1 MKMTERIRK
10 LREQSLNAEN
20 RISAERALL
29 ITEFYQSGM
38 ADAEPVP
45 VQRALA
51 FKYIL
56 EHKYICVNEGE
67 LIVGE
72 RGPAP
77 KATPT
82 YPEICIHSLQDLEIL
97 NDRPKVSFKSD
108 ETTRAAYRDIIIP
121 YWKGK
126 SNRDRIFQ
134 NLPQEWKEAYT
145 AGVFTEFQEQRA
157 PGHTALGIKMFRTG
171 LLDLKEEIAESLAKT
186 DLVNDPEGV
195 DKRDELRA
203 MDIVCDAMI
212 RYAERYAER
221 LEELAAEEK
230 DPVRKKEL
238 EKMAA
243 ICRRVPAHAP
253 TTVHEALQHYWFI
266 HLGVVTELNPWDSF
280 NPGRLDQSLY
290 PLYKKQLEEGTVT
303 QEEVYEMLQSFWV
316 KFNNHPSPPKV
327 GVTAEESNTYTD
339 FCLINVGG
347 VKEDGSDGV
356 NEMSYILLDVI
367 REMRL
372 LQPSSMIQVSKKNP
386 DRFIRAAV
394 EIIKTGFGQPS
405 VFNTDA
411 LVQEMLRAGKDVRDA
426 RNGGCSGC
434 VETGAFGTEAYIL
447 TGYFNLPKI
456 LELTLNDGCDKR
468 TGKQIGLKTGKATDY
483 RTYEE
488 LFAAYKAQVQHFM
501 RIKLTGNNIIERIF
515 MKYMP
520 VPFLSVLIE
529 DCIRNGKDYMCGGA
543 RYNSSYVQGVGL
555 GSITDMLTALRYHV
569 YDKKTITM
577 ETMEK
582 ALAND
587 FKGFEELQ
595 YQLVYHT
602 PKYGNDDDY
611 ADEQEVQ
618 VFDMYYDVLSGHKS
632 PRGADYRVNMLPT
645 TCHVYFGKVTGATP
659 DGRNAWKVL
668 SEGISPVQGA
678 DTNGPTAVIR
688 SAAKI
693 DHIKTG
699 GTLLNQKFTPSL
711 LSTEEGCNNLVHLI
725 RAYFRMD
732 GHHIQFNVVDADTL
746 REAQKHPENYRDLIV
761 RVAGYSDYFNDL
773 GEDLQN
779 EIICRTEQTTF

>member
-411 LVQEMLRAGKDVRDA
+411 LVQEMLWAGKDVRDA

-456 LELTLNDGCDKR
+456 LELTLNDGFDKR
-468 TGKQIGLKTGKATDY
+468 TGKQIGLKTGTATDY

-569 YDKKTITM
+569 YDKKTIAM

-746 REAQKHPENYRDLIV
+746 REAQKHPEDYRDLIV

>member
-238 EKMAA
+238 EKMAM

-456 LELTLNDGCDKR
+456 LELTLNDGFDKR
-468 TGKQIGLKTGKATDY
+468 TGKQIGLKTGTATDY

-569 YDKKTITM
+569 YDKKTIAM

-659 DGRNAWKVL
+659 DGWNAWKVL

-746 REAQKHPENYRDLIV
+746 REAQKHPEDYRDLIV

>member
-456 LELTLNDGCDKR
+456 LELTLNDGFDKR
-468 TGKQIGLKTGKATDY
+468 TGKQIGLKTGTATDY

-569 YDKKTITM
+569 YDKKTIAI

-746 REAQKHPENYRDLIV
+746 REAQKHPEDYRDLIV

>member
-238 EKMAA
+238 EKMAM

-327 GVTAEESNTYTD
+327 GGTAEESNTYTD

-456 LELTLNDGCDKR
+456 LELTLNDGFDKR
-468 TGKQIGLKTGKATDY
+468 TGKQIGLKTGTATDY

-569 YDKKTITM
+569 YDKKTIAM

-746 REAQKHPENYRDLIV
+746 REAQKHPEDYRDLIV

>member
-134 NLPQEWKEAYT
+134 SLPQEWKEAYT

-339 FCLINVGG
+339 FCFFFVGG

-456 LELTLNDGCDKR
+456 LELTLNDGFDKR
-468 TGKQIGLKTGKATDY
+468 TGKQIGLKTGTATDY

-569 YDKKTITM
+569 YDKKTIAM

-746 REAQKHPENYRDLIV
+746 REAQKHPEDYKDLIV

>member
-1 MKMTERIRK
+1 MLSERIKK
-10 LREQSLNAEN
+10 LREQSLNAVN

-29 ITEFYQSGM
+29 ITEFYKSGV
-38 ADAEPVP
+38 AAAEPVP
-45 VQRALA
+45 VQRALS

-56 EHKYICVNEGE
+56 EHKFICINEGE

-82 YPEICIHSLQDLEIL
+82 YPEICIHTLQDLQIL
-97 NDRPKVSFKSD
+97 NDRKKVSFKSD
-108 ETTRAAYRDIIIP
+108 EQTREAYRDVIIP
-121 YWKGK
+121 FWKGR
-126 SNRDRIFQ
+126 SNRDRIFAA
-134 NLPQEWKEAYT
+134 LPQEWKDAYA
-145 AGVFTEFQEQRA
+145 AGIFTEFQEQRA

-171 LLDLKEEIAESLAKT
+171 MLDLKERIAESIQSLDLA
-186 DLVNDPEGV
+186 NDPEAV

-203 MDIVCDAMI
+203 MDIVCDAIIM
-212 RYAERYAER
+212 YAARHADK
-221 LEELAAEEK
+221 LEELAAQEADPKRKEEL
-230 DPVRKKEL
+230 L
-238 EKMAA
+238 EMAR
-243 ICRRVPAHAP
+243 ICRKVPAHAP
-253 TTVHEALQHYWFI
+253 ETVHEALQHYWFI

-290 PLYKKQLEEGTVT
+290 PIYKKEMEQGTT
-303 QEEVYEMLQSFWV
+303 TKEQVYEVLQSFWV

-386 DRFIRAAV
+386 DKFIRKAV
-394 EIIKTGFGQPS
+394 DIIKTGFGQPS

-411 LVQEMLRAGKDVRDA
+411 LVQEMLRAGKDVKDA

-456 LELTLNDGCDKR
+456 LELTLNDGFDKR
-468 TGKQIGLKTGKATDY
+468 TNMQLGPHTGNPVDFKSYD
-483 RTYEE
+483 EFFE
-488 LFAAYKAQVQHFM
+488 AYKKQVRYFM
-501 RIKLTGNNIIERIF
+501 DIKLAGNNIIERVF
-515 MKYMP
+515 MKNMP
-520 VPFLSVLIE
+520 VPFLSILID
-529 DCIRNGKDYMCGGA
+529 DCIARGKDYMCGGA
-543 RYNSSYVQGVGL
+543 RYNSTYIQGVGH
-555 GSITDMLTALRYHV
+555 GSMTDMLTAIKYQV
-569 YDKKTITM
+569 FDKKNITM
-577 ETMEK
+577 QTLLD
-582 ALAND
+582 ALAAD
-587 FKGFEELQ
+587 FKGYEKLQ
-595 YQLVYHT
+595 YDLVYNT

-618 VFDMYYDVLSGHKS
+618 VFNMYYDAINGHKS

-645 TCHVYFGKVTGATP
+645 TCHVYFGSVTGATP

-711 LSTEEGCNNLVHLI
+711 LQTEEGCMNVVHLI
-725 RAYFRMD
+725 RSYFRMD
-732 GHHIQFNVVDADTL
+732 GHHIQFNVVNADTL
-746 REAQKHPENYRDLIV
+746 RDAQKHPENYRDLIV

-779 EIICRTEQTTF
+779 EIINRTEHTSF

>member
-238 EKMAA
+238 EKMAM

-456 LELTLNDGCDKR
+456 LELTLNDGFDKR
-468 TGKQIGLKTGKATDY
+468 TGKQIGLKTGTATDY

-569 YDKKTITM
+569 YDKKTIAM

-678 DTNGPTAVIR
+678 DTNGPTA
-688 SAAKI
+688 AKI

>member
-456 LELTLNDGCDKR
+456 LELTLNDGFDKR
-468 TGKQIGLKTGKATDY
+468 TGKQIGLKTGTATDY

-529 DCIRNGKDYMCGGA
+529 DCIRNRK
-543 RYNSSYVQGVGL
+543 RLYVWW
-555 GSITDMLTALRYHV
+555 RP
-569 YDKKTITM
+569 
-577 ETMEK
+577 
-582 ALAND
+582 
-587 FKGFEELQ
+587 LQ
-595 YQLVYHT
+595 Q
-602 PKYGNDDDY
+602 
-611 ADEQEVQ
+611 
-618 VFDMYYDVLSGHKS
+618 
-632 PRGADYRVNMLPT
+632 
-645 TCHVYFGKVTGATP
+645 
-659 DGRNAWKVL
+659 
-668 SEGISPVQGA
+668 
-678 DTNGPTAVIR
+678 
-688 SAAKI
+688 
-693 DHIKTG
+693 
-699 GTLLNQKFTPSL
+699 
-711 LSTEEGCNNLVHLI
+711 
-725 RAYFRMD
+725 
-732 GHHIQFNVVDADTL
+732 
-746 REAQKHPENYRDLIV
+746 
-761 RVAGYSDYFNDL
+761 
-773 GEDLQN
+773 
-779 EIICRTEQTTF
+779 

>member
-134 NLPQEWKEAYT
+134 SLPQEWKEAYT

-327 GVTAEESNTYTD
+327 GGTAEESNTYTD

-456 LELTLNDGCDKR
+456 LELTLNDGFDKR
-468 TGKQIGLKTGKATDY
+468 TGKQIGLKTGTATDY

-569 YDKKTITM
+569 YDKKTIAM

-746 REAQKHPENYRDLIV
+746 REAQKHPEDYRDLIV

>member
-456 LELTLNDGCDKR
+456 LELTLNDGFDKR
-468 TGKQIGLKTGKATDY
+468 TGKQIGLKTGTATDY

-569 YDKKTITM
+569 YDKKTIAM

-611 ADEQEVQ
+611 ADEQRYRCSICTMM
-618 VFDMYYDVLSGHKS
+618 FCRDV
-632 PRGADYRVNMLPT
+632 NLP
-645 TCHVYFGKVTGATP
+645 G
-659 DGRNAWKVL
+659 GRTI
-668 SEGISPVQGA
+668 G
-678 DTNGPTAVIR
+678 
-688 SAAKI
+688 
-693 DHIKTG
+693 
-699 GTLLNQKFTPSL
+699 
-711 LSTEEGCNNLVHLI
+711 
-725 RAYFRMD
+725 
-732 GHHIQFNVVDADTL
+732 
-746 REAQKHPENYRDLIV
+746 
-761 RVAGYSDYFNDL
+761 
-773 GEDLQN
+773 
-779 EIICRTEQTTF
+779 

>member
-1 MKMTERIRK
+1 
-10 LREQSLNAEN
+10 
-20 RISAERALL
+20 
-29 ITEFYQSGM
+29 M

-456 LELTLNDGCDKR
+456 LELTLNDGFDKR
-468 TGKQIGLKTGKATDY
+468 TGKQIGLKTGTATDY

-569 YDKKTITM
+569 YDKKTIAM

-746 REAQKHPENYRDLIV
+746 REAQKHPEDYRDLIV

>member
-29 ITEFYQSGM
+29 ITEFYQSGI

-434 VETGAFGTEAYIL
+434 VETGAYIL

-456 LELTLNDGCDKR
+456 LELTLNDGFDKR
-468 TGKQIGLKTGKATDY
+468 TGKQIGLKTGTATDY

-569 YDKKTITM
+569 YDKKTIAM

-746 REAQKHPENYRDLIV
+746 REAQKHPEDYRDLIV

>member
-29 ITEFYQSGM
+29 ITEFYQSRM

-456 LELTLNDGCDKR
+456 LELTLNDGFDKR
-468 TGKQIGLKTGKATDY
+468 TGKQIGLKTGTATDY

-569 YDKKTITM
+569 YDKKTIAM

-746 REAQKHPENYRDLIV
+746 REAQKHPEDYRDLIV

>member
-456 LELTLNDGCDKR
+456 LELTLNDGFDKR
-468 TGKQIGLKTGKATDY
+468 TGKQIGLKTWTATDY

-569 YDKKTITM
+569 YDKKTIAM

-746 REAQKHPENYRDLIV
+746 REAQKHPEDYRDLIV